1 MDHGERQKGGARPVV
16 ARLRELG
23 VSFEHWCFACGRLND
38 AGLQLDFVVSRD
50 RAEARYV
57 AERRHQG
64 YDGLLHGGVVTALL
78 DEAMGWAI
86 FHQGI
91 WAVTTRIA
99 VTFRRPIALGDEVRV
114 VGEIFRDRGR
124 VIEAHGEVRRALEA
138 ELLAEADATF
148 LRMNE
153 EDRRRYERIYAAT
166 DDAFARVR
174 AAVAQEERT
183 KEHGRT

>member
-1 MDHGERQKGGARPVV
+1 M

-38 AGLQLDFVVSRD
+38 AGLHLDFDVSRD
-50 RAEARYV
+50 RAETAYT
-57 AERRHQG
+57 AMRRHQG

-91 WAVTTRIA
+91 WAVTARIA
-99 VTFRRPIALGDEVRV
+99 VTFRRPIALGEEVRV
-114 VGEIFRDRGR
+114 VGEVTRDRGR
-124 VIEAHGEVRRALEA
+124 LIEARGAVRRASDG

-153 EDRRRYERIYAAT
+153 ESRRRYERIYAAT

-174 AAVAQEERT
+174 AAVAEEERA